1 MEYVRF
7 LELTFIIKLLNFYLN
22 LKHVM
27 TLRSYHSNL
36 AHKNQFPFLFSIE
49 TQSTTS
55 SITSGSSVKI
65 LEDPC
70 FYTPYFQSQFLKR
83 DHVKPLGH
91 PISIHATY
99 PPASPNHRNFPSN
112 GARASFLRQ
121 GIRMLETWY
130 APISR
135 PLASR

>member
-49 TQSTTS
+49 TQSQS
-55 SITSGSSVKI
+55 RLPLRAALPSKFSKI
-65 LEDPC
+65 HA
-70 FYTPYFQSQFLKR
+70 FIPYFQSQFLKR

-99 PPASPNHRNFPSN
+99 PLASPNHRNFSSN